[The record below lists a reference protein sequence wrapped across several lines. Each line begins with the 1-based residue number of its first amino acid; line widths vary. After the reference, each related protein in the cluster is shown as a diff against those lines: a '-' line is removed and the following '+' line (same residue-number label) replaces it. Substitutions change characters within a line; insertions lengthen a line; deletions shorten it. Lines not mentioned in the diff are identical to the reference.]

1 MIFLALKEANK
12 RSKISKTDSSQTER
26 DSQTKNVTPLLD
38 NWSWKAMTTGGQNA
52 TINSSTAAKELSE

>member
-26 DSQTKNVTPLLD
+26 DSQTKNATPLLD
-38 NWSWKAMTTGGQNA
+38 NWSWKAMTIGGQNA